1 MNTYLKYY
9 FSGGIHITILLLL
22 SGISGYSLQHELN
35 NPFDWLKLEQ
45 AQIAAETDDKIV
57 MVFVEAEWCGICR
70 RMESEIFPDKKIQKI
85 VQEKYHPV
93 TIDLDSR
100 EKVVFNGREMT
111 EREFAREMNVQA
123 TPTILFLDA
132 NGEVMAHQIGYQPV
146 ERFEAVLTFFESDE
160 FGEISFEEY
169 YEKIK
174 S

>member
-1 MNTYLKYY
+1 MLFDLKHYLT
-9 FSGGIHITILLLL
+9 GGVLIAFLILLTGL
-22 SGISGYSLQHELN
+22 SDYSPKQEDAK
-35 NPFDWLKLEQ
+35 PFDWLKLEQ
-45 AQIAAETDDKIV
+45 AQLAAETDNKII

-70 RMESEIFPDKKIQKI
+70 RMEAEIFPEKEIQKI

-100 EKVVFNGREMT
+100 EKVVYNGREMT

-132 NGEVMAHQIGYQPV
+132 NGEVLAHQIGFQPV

-160 FGEISFEEY
+160 FGQISFEEY
-169 YEKIK
+169 YEKI
-174 S
+174 